1 MGLNI
6 NMYVIEREERY
17 TYYSE
22 VINLFN
28 PINMAYHLIMNTSI
42 YLTWAIIIIN
52 TSCRIK
58 WKENP
63 IYYKMTFEEFTTNL
77 DAIRNSGDEALTS
90 LEYTALTDY
99 FNTTREEIDERDKT
113 IDDLRSENEKL
124 RDINSRLQLDYG
136 KTVIK
141 EEKTI
146 IKDDDSDN
154 EKVSDEEF
162 AEAVNELF

>member
-52 TSCRIK
+52 TSCKIK
-58 WKENP
+58 
-63 IYYKMTFEEFTTNL
+63 
-77 DAIRNSGDEALTS
+77 
-90 LEYTALTDY
+90 
-99 FNTTREEIDERDKT
+99 
-113 IDDLRSENEKL
+113 
-124 RDINSRLQLDYG
+124 
-136 KTVIK
+136 
-141 EEKTI
+141 
-146 IKDDDSDN
+146 
-154 EKVSDEEF
+154 
-162 AEAVNELF
+162 

>member
-52 TSCRIK
+52 TSYKIK
-58 WKENP
+58 
-63 IYYKMTFEEFTTNL
+63 
-77 DAIRNSGDEALTS
+77 
-90 LEYTALTDY
+90 
-99 FNTTREEIDERDKT
+99 
-113 IDDLRSENEKL
+113 
-124 RDINSRLQLDYG
+124 
-136 KTVIK
+136 
-141 EEKTI
+141 
-146 IKDDDSDN
+146 
-154 EKVSDEEF
+154 
-162 AEAVNELF
+162 

>member
-58 WKENP
+58 
-63 IYYKMTFEEFTTNL
+63 
-77 DAIRNSGDEALTS
+77 
-90 LEYTALTDY
+90 
-99 FNTTREEIDERDKT
+99 
-113 IDDLRSENEKL
+113 
-124 RDINSRLQLDYG
+124 
-136 KTVIK
+136 
-141 EEKTI
+141 
-146 IKDDDSDN
+146 
-154 EKVSDEEF
+154 
-162 AEAVNELF
+162 